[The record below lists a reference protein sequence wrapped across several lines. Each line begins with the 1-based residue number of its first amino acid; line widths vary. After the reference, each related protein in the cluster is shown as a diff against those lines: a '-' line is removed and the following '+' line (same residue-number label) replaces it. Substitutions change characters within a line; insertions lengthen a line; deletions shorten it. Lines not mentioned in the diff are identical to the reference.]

1 MLTCLISFVEHF
13 EVHECREYTN
23 LKRIKLFVFIRAL
36 AAYFIKSI
44 THKADIYVTG
54 NMSYVYTNVRQNKKL
69 YKMRKILLLTLTLSG
84 LLFACQDNENEV
96 KETELVNIEN
106 ADNTEKIEL
115 IFGEFKTLYN
125 ELLDFKDKS
134 DFKTNGFGK
143 GGPYHKWLTKVE
155 NLKNDP
161 NSKLLLQK
169 DVVAG
174 ELEQLG
180 LAYASSRGEETE
192 VTKSFNKIFSN
203 AISSKP
209 IEKVETASGNSNYDK
224 LKTDY
229 ELFGKWKITN
239 TTVKSSYPYEIYK
252 KGDEYIGVI
261 PKDEF
266 KTEILEKKG
275 IKYFV
280 KGNKYGE
287 YYMINSNME
296 MTLFD
301 KDGELASMGYKATKE

>member
-1 MLTCLISFVEHF
+1 MKEILFLALISM
-13 EVHECREYTN
+13 
-23 LKRIKLFVFIRAL
+23 
-36 AAYFIKSI
+36 SI
-44 THKADIYVTG
+44 LSCQ
-54 NMSYVYTNVRQNKKL
+54 NNKK
-69 YKMRKILLLTLTLSG
+69 
-84 LLFACQDNENEV
+84 EV
-96 KETELVNIEN
+96 KEKPSVKVEEV
-106 ADNTEKIEL
+106 DNTEKIER
-115 IFGEFKTLYN
+115 IFGEFKTLYS

-134 DFKTNGFGK
+134 DFKTYGFGQ
-143 GGPYHKWLTKVE
+143 GGPYHEWLTKVKDLKE
-155 NLKNDP
+155 NPDA
-161 NSKLLLQK
+161 KLLLQK

-180 LAYASSRGEETE
+180 LAYASSKGEETE
-192 VTKSFNKIFSN
+192 VTKSFNKFFSD

-224 LKTDY
+224 LKSEY

-252 KGDEYIGVI
+252 KGSEYIGVI
-261 PKDEF
+261 PQDEF
-266 KTEILEKKG
+266 KTEILENSG
-275 IKYFV
+275 NKYSV

-287 YYMINSNME
+287 YYMIDANMK